1 MEDQSFKVDAAY
13 KAAFNEGYLFAKE
26 LGLSKND
33 FKDLKAGNQRLA
45 GIKAGIEQWYQDR
58 QQALDKDLDPTK
70 GLKELDIKAFS
81 PPRPTK
87 TISKAK
93 DKGLDK

>member
-1 MEDQSFKVDAAY
+1 MEDQDFKVDADY
-13 KAAFNEGYLFAKE
+13 KTAFNEGYLFAKE

-45 GIKAGIEQWYQDR
+45 GIKAGIEQWHQDR
-58 QQALDKDLDPTK
+58 QQAQEKDLSQSK
-70 GLKELDIKAFS
+70 EFKELDIKAFS

-87 TISKAK
+87 TKSKTK